1 LNLIDQ
7 DKVVFAV
14 LDSLSAFNMGCYGY
28 DRDTTSF
35 LDSLAENN
43 LVFDFAYSNAPWTVP
58 SHASIFSG
66 DLPEVHGSTSKNM
79 NFESDSFIQD
89 LSCDTL
95 LMSHNPLVSETLGF
109 DKGFD
114 EVWEGND
121 IIVNARYGESRA
133 WEETDTDSGFIEMSK
148 QLVLNSLKY
157 GEPLMPFRIGF
168 NYLKNVKFREG
179 NRGGKMAED
188 EGGQDLVN
196 LAVNQVSGSDDFFL
210 FANFLET
217 QEYSATR
224 EIYRETGWCNL
235 DYSKA
240 MEIAEK
246 GGVLPE
252 INEREGRVLRDLYD
266 MQIRYT
272 DSLMKQLYE
281 RIKEEHPDT
290 VFVFTSDHGQN
301 IQHYEDYTWDH
312 QYAIWER
319 LIRVPLIVAGE
330 NIESDE
336 ISENFS
342 MKNIGEFFRKEVDP
356 RDITSETV
364 RCSYAGAKGFF
375 FGDSSGLDGYEDWEK
390 EYINNESEAV
400 VKGSN
405 IFVRNSQLDNFT
417 FNARSVG
424 YKQKISQDIRDD
436 NYSSYL
442 NVSKHNASEKE
453 EEVKEK
459 LKDLGYM

>member
-1 LNLIDQ
+1 MNLIDQ

-28 DRDTTSF
+28 DRDTTPF

-336 ISENFS
+336 ISENF
-342 MKNIGEFFRKEVDP
+342 R
-356 RDITSETV
+356 
-364 RCSYAGAKGFF
+364 
-375 FGDSSGLDGYEDWEK
+375 
-390 EYINNESEAV
+390 
-400 VKGSN
+400 
-405 IFVRNSQLDNFT
+405 
-417 FNARSVG
+417 
-424 YKQKISQDIRDD
+424 
-436 NYSSYL
+436 
-442 NVSKHNASEKE
+442 
-453 EEVKEK
+453 
-459 LKDLGYM
+459 